1 MAKKIYNKNA
11 REAHLM
17 AEAYQRVH
25 NESAESIEDRF
36 ASAVEYAG
44 DVGEFNVQ
52 DFLEFKPYIA
62 NWDTLLEIIDEENT
76 EGFSERWE
84 EIKFGRS
91 EDAEGDWAEN
101 TPAGREDGNEPNNR
115 NKGDTPWY
123 DVKDAED
130 AEDTFKVGDWVYD
143 SDGSHASIVS
153 IDGDEVALYD
163 GKEGWTTHISE
174 IKPEEY
180 DEGLYPKSLGSGG
193 SITSSQ
199 KFL

>member
-91 EDAEGDWAEN
+91 EEDNEGMSNLEALISSSANEDGEIDIKQGGGTSPAAFDAEEKTDYA
-101 TPAGREDGNEPNNR
+101 
-115 NKGDTPWY
+115 
-123 DVKDAED
+123 
-130 AEDTFKVGDWVYD
+130 
-143 SDGSHASIVS
+143 
-153 IDGDEVALYD
+153 
-163 GKEGWTTHISE
+163 
-174 IKPEEY
+174 
-180 DEGLYPKSLGSGG
+180 
-193 SITSSQ
+193 
-199 KFL
+199 